1 MIKLDQTY
9 FTAAFKETVKCYIM
23 SYNVKAGGKIDLG
36 QVILPGFALVKR

>member
-23 SYNVKAGGKIDLG
+23 SYNVKAGGKIKCPEG
-36 QVILPGFALVKR
+36 NGHTC